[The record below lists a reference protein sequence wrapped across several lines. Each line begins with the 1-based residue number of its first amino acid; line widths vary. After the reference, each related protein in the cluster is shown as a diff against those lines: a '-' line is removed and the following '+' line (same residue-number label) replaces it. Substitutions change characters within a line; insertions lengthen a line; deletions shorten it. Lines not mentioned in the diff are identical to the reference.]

1 MNGGDPGTGGGTG
14 TGGGPGAGGGPA
26 AAGGPGTGGG
36 NDARALGHGRVYQA
50 SGDQHI
56 IEHHHHGAGSPG
68 DGSGG
73 GAWSGLDSVRWPSV
87 GRAPSVLR
95 DRTDLM
101 DRLRAG
107 VAPGAG
113 GQVYV
118 LHGLGGCGKTAVAY
132 TLFQHATSQAG
143 RVGLWVNAS
152 DTASLRTGML
162 AVAAD
167 RGAGDGELTA
177 ARSGLRAAADLVWDH
192 LDRSDRPWLLVLD
205 NADDPAVLRD
215 GGWLRTSPRGTV
227 LVTTRQAARHWW
239 PGAELLQL
247 GVLPKADAAQVLCDL
262 APEAGTLAEA
272 EAVAERLGRLPLALT
287 LAGGFLAHQ
296 VIDPWTMTQYGANLD
311 GGEGLD
317 PIELLDQGAAATGGG
332 DSRHLV
338 SSTWQFSLN
347 ALTSQGLPESVTL
360 LRLLSCWSGDP
371 LPLSV
376 LSGLDIGEA
385 LPARRVEA
393 ALRGLLDQ
401 SMAELV
407 PGSVRCLRSH
417 GILLDSV
424 FRGTPSE
431 QHEVLVTTAARQLA
445 AALPDVSEPRRNDPR
460 TPLLVP
466 HMVALL
472 NRLAGRANV
481 AQQTAVAVAEAAL
494 RLVVALHRDSDYA
507 PALTVVQRA
516 VGLGELHLGADHPLV
531 LSLRE
536 RLGRVLFRL
545 GRYEESEAL
554 HSRVLAHR
562 ERVLG
567 HDAPDTLTSCLALVY
582 PLQPLDRLPEAMTLI
597 RRAVTGRTVAL
608 GPAHPLTLQARTF
621 LLDVPTGA
629 ELEAEV
635 DGGATLLED
644 CHRELGPDHVITVIS
659 QVVYARALFFA
670 GRPEAALSASREAV
684 ASSER
689 LHGPDYPLSLNSRS
703 LLSSVLHALGQTAEA
718 IEQGATVLEARTR
731 TLGSAHPWTL
741 HAEELLAEFR
751 AGA

>member
-1 MNGGDPGTGGGTG
+1 M
-14 TGGGPGAGGGPA
+14 
-26 AAGGPGTGGG
+26 
-36 NDARALGHGRVYQA
+36 GHGRVYQA

-56 IEHHHHGAGSPG
+56 IEHHHHGSEGGTGGA
-68 DGSGG
+68 GG

-87 GRAPSVLR
+87 GRAPVVLR
-95 DRTDLM
+95 DRTGLM
-101 DRLRAG
+101 ERLRAA

-132 TLFQHATSQAG
+132 TLFQHATSEAG
-143 RVGLWVNAS
+143 RIGLWVNAS

-247 GVLPKADAAQVLCDL
+247 GVLPKSDAAQVLCDL
-262 APEAGTLAEA
+262 APEAGTLEEA

-296 VIDPWTMTQYGANLD
+296 VIDPWTMAQYGANLD
-311 GGEGLD
+311 GGEGID
-317 PIELLDQGAAATGGG
+317 PIDLLDQGAQVAGDS

-347 ALTSQGLPESVTL
+347 ALERQGLPESVTL

-371 LPLSV
+371 LPLSL
-376 LSGLDIGEA
+376 LSGLAIEEA
-385 LPARRVEA
+385 LPPRRVEV

-401 SMAELV
+401 SLTELA
-407 PGSVRCLRSH
+407 PGTVRCLRTH
-417 GILLDSV
+417 GVLLDSV
-424 FRGTPSE
+424 SRDTPAE
-431 QHEVLVTTAARQLA
+431 QRHRLVTAAARQLT
-445 AALPDVSEPRRNDPR
+445 AALPDVSERRRNDP
-460 TPLLVP
+460 
-466 HMVALL
+466 VALL
-472 NRLAGRANV
+472 LAPHVTALLTRSAAWAEVG
-481 AQQTAVAVAEAAL
+481 QQAVVAVAEAAL

-507 PALTVVQRA
+507 SALTVVRA
-516 VGLGELHLGADHPLV
+516 AVDLAVPRLGADHPVTLR
-531 LSLRE
+531 LRE
-536 RLGRVLFRL
+536 RLGRVLFRI
-545 GRYEESEAL
+545 GRFEESEAL
-554 HSRVLAHR
+554 HREVLAER
-562 ERVLG
+562 ERTLG
-567 HDAPDTLTSCLALVY
+567 HDALDTLTSCLALVY
-582 PLQPLDRLPEAMTLI
+582 PLQHLGGPAECMPFI
-597 RRAVTGRTVAL
+597 RRALAGRTAAL
-608 GPAHPLTLQARTF
+608 GAAHPLTLQARTF

-629 ELEAEV
+629 ELAAEV
-635 DGGATLLED
+635 DGGTELVED
-644 CHRELGPDHVITVIS
+644 CLRELGPDHPITVVS
-659 QVVYARALFFA
+659 QVVHARALFHA
-670 GRPEAALSASREAV
+670 GRPEAALTAAREAV
-684 ASSER
+684 AASGR
-689 LHGPDYPLSLNSRS
+689 LYGPDYPLSLNSRS
-703 LLSSVLHALGQTAEA
+703 LMSSVLHALGETAEA
-718 IEQGATVLEARTR
+718 IEQGTAVVEGRTR
-731 TLGSAHPWTL
+731 TLGPTHPWTVE
-741 HAEELLAEFR
+741 AEEFLAEYR